1 MATDK
6 TGTNLTRRKALAL
19 GLSGTAFLAAG
30 APAAQAAAASS
41 PAVTAAGA
49 DTAAAPAKSGV
60 STAPFTPPDG
70 ETVEVAVINRDR
82 KWMDFESMA
91 TLEKTFT
98 IDTPIGTSPTIRKL
112 RYKGVP
118 FYYIPRYG
126 DVGSGEIA
134 ATDDESFPGE
144 RSIQIWV
151 TLMTLGVRNVL
162 HGNLIGCVNPEWSM
176 TDAVVIDDFID
187 FKPNHP
193 QSVLPFFFKGK
204 PDTDWKHWGTRMNPV
219 LCPDLRLL
227 IYDQAL
233 TYHFSK
239 VHYGGTMS
247 QTHTDRWETPAEVR
261 MLRQLK
267 VDVSCTLDGTYIVY
281 AKQAGIHFATV
292 MILMNF
298 AEGER
303 PLDVPMMSEY
313 DMNVRAAESMRKTLL
328 EAIAGMKNFQHH
340 CDCFK
345 LEEKRYRDV
354 FPYTKS

>member
-1 MATDK
+1 MPIDK
-6 TGTNLTRRKALAL
+6 TGVNLTRRKALAL

-30 APAAQAAAASS
+30 SPAAQAA
-41 PAVTAAGA
+41 TA
-49 DTAAAPAKSGV
+49 DAAPKGV
-60 STAPFTPPDG
+60 SIKPFAPPDG
-70 ETVEVAVINRDR
+70 ERVDIAVINRDR

-91 TLEKTFT
+91 KLEQTFT

-126 DVGSGEIA
+126 DAGSGEIA
-134 ATDDESFPGE
+134 ATDEETFPGE
-144 RSIQIWV
+144 RTIQIWV

-162 HGNLIGCVNPEWSM
+162 HGNLIGCVNAEWSM
-176 TDAVVIDDFID
+176 TDAVIIDDFID

-193 QSVLPFFFKGK
+193 QSVLPYFFKGK

-219 LCPDLRLL
+219 LCPDLRLAL
-227 IYDQAL
+227 YDQAL
-233 TYHFSK
+233 SYHFSR

-247 QTHTDRWETPAEVR
+247 QTHTDRWETPAEIR
-261 MLRQLK
+261 MLQQLK
-267 VDVSCTLDGTYIVY
+267 VDVSCTLDGSYIVY

-303 PLDVPMMSEY
+303 PLDTPQMSEW
-313 DMNVRAAESMRKTLL
+313 DLHERSATSMRKTLL
-328 EAIAGMKNFQHH
+328 ETIAGMKTIEHH

-345 LEEKRYRDV
+345 LEDKRYRDV
-354 FPYTKS
+354 FPYTTK